1 MSSSTAP
8 AGHNSNR
15 GHLWIGIGTALLGVL
30 LAIGASQIGGQ
41 AGYGGAGPAF
51 LPWLVSLVLIG
62 LGLIQAVVALR
73 SGVAL
78 VEAPTFDPRW
88 KAVAWVSVG
97 VLLNALLIERIGFIP
112 SCALLFAL
120 AARGFRLGADERPGW
135 ATLGRDFVI
144 GLAISA
150 PVFWVFTKVLGLT
163 LPALVKG
170 GWI

>member
-1 MSSSTAP
+1 MSSTQSSP
-8 AGHNSNR
+8 ANR
-15 GHLWIGIGTALLGVL
+15 GHLWIGIGTALLGLL
-30 LAIGASQIGGQ
+30 LAIGASQIGGS

-51 LPWLVSLVLIG
+51 LPWVVSLVLIG
-62 LGLIQAVVALR
+62 LGLFQAVVALR
-73 SGVAL
+73 STAPL
-78 VEAPTFDPRW
+78 VEAPGFDPRW
-88 KAVAWVSVG
+88 KAVAWVSAG
-97 VLLNALLIERIGFIP
+97 VLLNAFLIERIGFIP

-120 AARGFRLGADERPGW
+120 AARGFRLGADERPLLIS
-135 ATLGRDFVI
+135 AASDFLI

>member
-1 MSSSTAP
+1 MSSKQGSTA
-8 AGHNSNR
+8 NR
-15 GHLWIGIGTALLGVL
+15 GHLWIGLGTALLGVL
-30 LAIGASQIGGQ
+30 LAIGASQIGGS

-62 LGLIQAVVALR
+62 LGLLQAVVALR
-73 SGVAL
+73 SGVEL

-88 KAVAWVSVG
+88 KAVAWVSAG

-120 AARGFRLGADERPGW
+120 AARGFRLGADGRPGLG
-135 ATLGRDFVI
+135 TLGRDFII
-144 GLAISA
+144 GLVISA